1 MKKVFLL
8 GDSIRQG
15 YCGYVKK
22 ALSDVAEVYYPN
34 DNCAFTGNI
43 IRYLLDW
50 KNELKIGKDIDLVH
64 WNAGLWDALRM
75 PDGKPHT
82 PLNYYAENVER
93 ICNMIELMFP
103 KAKMAF
109 ATSTPVQEQLFTPPI
124 VRYNLDTI
132 QYNKAAV
139 EIVKKHNGY
148 INDLYT
154 LLANA
159 PTEYYSDR
167 THFYT
172 KNGTRIITEQVVKT
186 IEDILGIS
194 GKKLNYDQLF
204 KKQENISGI

>member
-109 ATSTPVQEQLFTPPI
+109 ATSTPVQEQLFTPPFYFLPI
-124 VRYNLDTI
+124 TLHCR
-132 QYNKAAV
+132 QAV
-139 EIVKKHNGY
+139 
-148 INDLYT
+148 T
-154 LLANA
+154 A
-159 PTEYYSDR
+159 PIGR
-167 THFYT
+167 W
-172 KNGTRIITEQVVKT
+172 
-186 IEDILGIS
+186 
-194 GKKLNYDQLF
+194 DQLPNAF
-204 KKQENISGI
+204 DTLYRIKNIPRVLN